1 MSPNETR
8 FLEVLTQIAK
18 SLKTIADNT
27 TVLVQSRVKTEK
39 LMVEQMRKKEMDK
52 RRMIMETRKMNPNV
66 PKTYCPGGSS
76 GVISES

>member
-27 TVLVQSRVKTEK
+27 KVLVQSRVKTEK
-39 LMVEQMRKKEMDK
+39 LMLEQMRKKEMDK

-66 PKTYCPGGSS
+66 PNTYCPGCSS

>member
-27 TVLVQSRVKTEK
+27 NVLVQSRVKTEK
-39 LMVEQMRKKEMDK
+39 LMLEQMRKKEMDK

-66 PKTYCPGGSS
+66 PTTSGPGRSS